1 MGKRKSFGV
10 PHVVV
15 VAVAMIHN
23 DIQLQDVAHQKDRN
37 NSHSNR
43 LKENI

>member
-1 MGKRKSFGV
+1 MGKRKSFLV

-23 DIQLQDVAHQKDRN
+23 IKLQDVANQKDRN
-37 NSHSNR
+37 NNHTSR
-43 LKENI
+43 LTENI